1 MNGAADGYSVFGY
14 SIYGKACKVLHD
26 NGVRGL
32 AILEV
37 VPIP

>member
-1 MNGAADGYSVFGY
+1 LNGAADGYSVFGY
-14 SIYGKACKVLHD
+14 SIYGKAFKVLHD

-37 VPIP
+37 VLIP